1 MKNKEYI
8 KAGISAILTIITL
21 IYSVNICLPIVFKN
35 ATTLEQRTHTFL
47 FITTLVC
54 FIIFIFT
61 MWNIVINIAQK
72 LYRKD
77 INTKKYLKY
86 FGIYFT
92 IMIVFLLLIWPGH
105 WVWDEIFIIENTSNC
120 NVFQWQSVITQI
132 YYGVILLLIPHPV
145 AITIIQII
153 LISMIIAYI
162 QTRTELTYNN
172 KWLNLILYGVFLFPS
187 IIINNLYVIRLTIY
201 SYIMLL
207 LASILIFDKIN
218 KEEISIAKAILL
230 IILSTLIILWRSE
243 GIIFL
248 VFIPIM
254 LLITYKKL
262 RKPIF
267 ATLICA
273 ILILNSYIYK
283 SALKKYEDP
292 MYNLVIYINPLSIM
306 LQQPLNG
313 DVEEALANLDKVFS
327 IEEIKKY
334 PSYQEI
340 VAYWEGNAI
349 RENYKENADKVMRN
363 VVKII
368 LNNPISF
375 ISARL
380 KTFIASSGMDFT
392 ANNEVD
398 SRFLNLILFNEDSWQ
413 VKQIQNEYAG
423 FTPINPKLKTGVET
437 FLMGVIKQSENN
449 IQITPIKVIFWNF
462 LPILI
467 IISILLIIKFIKKQW
482 LIFTL
487 CLSILAQAGI
497 VFLTAPASY
506 FMYYF
511 PEYIT
516 GILIISI
523 CVFEYIKGVKNDRI
537 FKEK

>member
-1 MKNKEYI
+1 
-8 KAGISAILTIITL
+8 
-21 IYSVNICLPIVFKN
+21 
-35 ATTLEQRTHTFL
+35 
-47 FITTLVC
+47 
-54 FIIFIFT
+54 
-61 MWNIVINIAQK
+61 
-72 LYRKD
+72 
-77 INTKKYLKY
+77 
-86 FGIYFT
+86 
-92 IMIVFLLLIWPGH
+92 
-105 WVWDEIFIIENTSNC
+105 
-120 NVFQWQSVITQI
+120 
-132 YYGVILLLIPHPV
+132 
-145 AITIIQII
+145 
-153 LISMIIAYI
+153 
-162 QTRTELTYNN
+162 
-172 KWLNLILYGVFLFPS
+172 
-187 IIINNLYVIRLTIY
+187 
-201 SYIMLL
+201 MLL

>member
-1 MKNKEYI
+1 
-8 KAGISAILTIITL
+8 
-21 IYSVNICLPIVFKN
+21 
-35 ATTLEQRTHTFL
+35 
-47 FITTLVC
+47 
-54 FIIFIFT
+54 